1 MTTVTASPSF
11 NATIKAISNGSLAG
25 THSIAAFKNSMNFT
39 KEMKSISDQNKK
51 ISELAKAMAV
61 PGKIHKRQAVPG
73 AAFSFSTTLPVVR
86 MQAAREKRRLT
97 PVPDLLIEA
106 CSFWPFRSALGIGV
120 LLLFVLPL
128 GPPMHFP

>member
-1 MTTVTASPSF
+1 MILSLPFNLPRHVGTT
-11 NATIKAISNGSLAG
+11 NAFANSL
-25 THSIAAFKNSMNFT
+25 
-39 KEMKSISDQNKK
+39 KEVKSISDQNKK

-86 MQAAREKRRLT
+86 MQAAHEKRRLT
-97 PVPDLLIEA
+97 PVPD
-106 CSFWPFRSALGIGV
+106 

-128 GPPMHFP
+128 GPPMHFY